1 MALTLQELIEEK
13 EKNLNRIPD
22 KLLTDIQKS
31 EKEIY
36 GKIISLLDKLK
47 RDSSGNIEISK
58 ANIAIAA
65 DITNELKIILNT
77 KSYLKSLREFANG
90 FDTQAEFNDD
100 YFRKV
105 FKGFKTSVTADALL
119 QKAKKAALDQLLG
132 APAEASFITPVAG
145 IVDTAVSSGVPWT
158 DLSNQIK
165 DFVLGADGDNGKL
178 AQHASQVAYDS
189 FAFSDRAYTN
199 IISET
204 LDSKWRLW
212 SGSQLETSRCFCEE
226 RKGKYFHVEE
236 IRAWGRG
243 EDIGA
248 CKSGTHWQ
256 GADANTNEQTIFI
269 VAGGYRCIDSILPV
283 SVSVVPLEDIQ
294 RNIDN
299 GNYEPTE
306 KEIEM
311 LGL

>member
-199 IISET
+199 IIAEEN
-204 LDSKWRLW
+204 DAVWYLW
-212 SGSQLETSRCFCEE
+212 SGTQLETSRPFCEE
-226 RKGKYFHVEE
+226 RKGKYFHYKE
-236 IRAWGRG
+236 I
-243 EDIGA
+243 
-248 CKSGTHWQ
+248 Q
-256 GADANTNEQTIFI
+256 GWADLNWVGKADGTNEQTIFI